1 MPCSVSWREL
11 IRILHLSSDAILDC
25 LISEMAVTSVSIAL
39 AKSPGNTGYIFIT
52 GTDQHLFRTS
62 DGRCILAKGRNGS
75 HTHWRRVRDTAMN
88 QQNNSGPGAGQVNT
102 QTQVQFHSTAV
113 HFSPATHTWSHLR
126 TSRTSL
132 MPSSAG
138 WEAGQSASLAG
149 HKNTRFR
156 QFSLSEP
163 LQQRTFTSLNC
174 RHYLSVG
181 YYYTLVGSIASS

>member
-102 QTQVQFHSTAV
+102 DPGSVPFHCSSLFSCNSYMVPSENQPHFLNAFKCRLGGWAVCKFGRPQEHPFQTVFTIW
-113 HFSPATHTWSHLR
+113 T
-126 TSRTSL
+126 
-132 MPSSAG
+132 SSA
-138 WEAGQSASLAG
+138 E
-149 HKNTRFR
+149 NF
-156 QFSLSEP
+156 
-163 LQQRTFTSLNC
+163 
-174 RHYLSVG
+174 Y
-181 YYYTLVGSIASS
+181 